1 MKRGYRNLIL
11 FLLGIAILGYLIAKL
26 VAPTSLLGIWNDADN
41 AKQRSELRK
50 TDDVRAVPKDV
61 LELRRRHHLRHLAES
76 EDGRKIQDVPNGI
89 FGFSRC
95 GVPSL
100 SANRNHRS
108 SLEIHKHDD
117 GIVYYVGYT
126 SEDHLNK
133 YLTRQKNF
141 HLSVHPGPLE
151 RAPLLFEIP
160 VDFVFKCEQRA
171 FEEEYLF
178 DLFVTAIPE
187 YKE

>member
-1 MKRGYRNLIL
+1 M
-11 FLLGIAILGYLIAKL
+11 GYLIAKL
-26 VAPTSLLGIWNDADN
+26 VAPISLLGLWNDVDS
-41 AKQRSELRK
+41 AKQQSALRK
-50 TDDVRAVPKDV
+50 EDVRAVPKDV
-61 LELRRRHHLRHLAES
+61 LELRRRHHLRQLAES

-100 SANRNHRS
+100 SANRNHLS

-141 HLSVHPGPLE
+141 HLSVYLRPVE

-160 VDFVFKCEQRA
+160 VDFVFKCQQRA
-171 FEEEYLF
+171 FEEENLF

>member
-26 VAPTSLLGIWNDADN
+26 VAPISLLGLWNDVDS
-41 AKQRSELRK
+41 AKQQSALRK
-50 TDDVRAVPKDV
+50 EDVRAVPKDV
-61 LELRRRHHLRHLAES
+61 LELRRRHHLRQLAES

-100 SANRNHRS
+100 SANRNHLS

-141 HLSVHPGPLE
+141 HLSVYLRPVE

-160 VDFVFKCEQRA
+160 VDFVFKCQQRA
-171 FEEEYLF
+171 FEEENLF